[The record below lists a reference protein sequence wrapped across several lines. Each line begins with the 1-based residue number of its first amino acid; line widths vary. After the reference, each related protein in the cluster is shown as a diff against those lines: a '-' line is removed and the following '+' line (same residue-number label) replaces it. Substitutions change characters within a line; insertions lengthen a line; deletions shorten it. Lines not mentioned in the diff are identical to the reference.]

1 MQQTVPDFHPFVIRK
16 FGMINQQLVAEQLG
30 QPFRDLGGDGNLRQ
44 HIQNLASHLQHLI
57 DQPHIDFRLST
68 GSNTVQETDFFL
80 PENIM
85 YFPVSL
91 PLRLT

>member
-1 MQQTVPDFHPFVIRK
+1 
-16 FGMINQQLVAEQLG
+16 MINQQLVAEQLG

-44 HIQNLASHLQHLI
+44 HIQNLASH
-57 DQPHIDFRLST
+57 
-68 GSNTVQETDFFL
+68 TVQETDFFL